1 MNRPP
6 DLPQSVSTL
15 AAAVPGQR
23 VTVRGLLGLS
33 RCCPLPF
40 DIDPGDRL
48 YCTRASRRELEFET
62 ASGRRFNVAR
72 PVAENVRIDRA
83 SLTDSDAA
91 HRVG

>member
-6 DLPQSVSTL
+6 DLPQGVSTL

-23 VTVRGLLGLS
+23 VTVRGLPGLS
-33 RCCPLPF
+33 RCCPLPV
-40 DIDPGDRL
+40 DIGPGDRL
-48 YCTRASRRELEFET
+48 YCTRASRQELEFET

-72 PVAENVRIDRA
+72 PVAENIRIDRA
-83 SLTDSDAA
+83 SLTVSDAA